1 MKEICS
7 EAKFFV
13 VKPNF
18 FKFLVEL
25 NAQFTWSKFAG
36 LCNAHLTGR
45 SEQLLACRVGLI
57 LASECS
63 VLSWGKLELPS
74 DFYRS
79 RMLGRE
85 RNLYQGVSKGQK
97 EGEGSGGGAMD
108 RSHLCQPPSPH
119 HPL

>member
-7 EAKFFV
+7 EAKFS
-13 VKPNF
+13 
-18 FKFLVEL
+18 KFLVEL
-25 NAQFTWSKFAG
+25 NARFTWSKFAG
-36 LCNAHLTGR
+36 LCNAHFNW
-45 SEQLLACRVGLI
+45 SEQLLACKVGLI

-85 RNLYQGVSKGQK
+85 RNLYHRGGRVKKKERDQGVGQWIDLTF
-97 EGEGSGGGAMD
+97 ANP
-108 RSHLCQPPSPH
+108 LPPTIHSNPKSNMTS
-119 HPL
+119 

>member
-1 MKEICS
+1 MHNLHGQNLLICAMHILIGVNNNCS
-7 EAKFFV
+7 
-13 VKPNF
+13 
-18 FKFLVEL
+18 
-25 NAQFTWSKFAG
+25 
-36 LCNAHLTGR
+36 
-45 SEQLLACRVGLI
+45 LLACRVGLI

-108 RSHLCQPPSPH
+108 RSHFCQPPSPH

>member
-1 MKEICS
+1 MHNLRGQNLLIC
-7 EAKFFV
+7 AM
-13 VKPNF
+13 
-18 FKFLVEL
+18 
-25 NAQFTWSKFAG
+25 
-36 LCNAHLTGR
+36 HILTGVNNNNYC
-45 SEQLLACRVGLI
+45 SLLACRVGLI

-108 RSHLCQPPSPH
+108 RS
-119 HPL
+119 PLY

>member
-1 MKEICS
+1 MKEICI
-7 EAKFFV
+7 EATFS
-13 VKPNF
+13 
-18 FKFLVEL
+18 KFLVEL
-25 NAQFTWSKFAG
+25 NAQFMWSKFAG
-36 LCNAHLTGR
+36 LCCNAHFNW
-45 SEQLLACRVGLI
+45 SEQLLACRVGSI